1 MREYLVELRTA
12 KNLTQLDMSKKLCI
26 SESYYSLIENGER
39 QKDMSITFLNK
50 LSEALGVS
58 KNSLLRME
66 TEYTHKER

>member
-12 KNLTQLDMSKKLCI
+12 KNLTQLDMSKKLSI

-39 QKDMSITFLNK
+39 QKDMSITFLSK

-66 TEYTHKER
+66 TEYAHKE